1 MLTQQ
6 HSSETWQ
13 ESNLHIDLRAGL
25 LAHSPPAAARNHPAC
40 ANCLISKA
48 SLRNTYATA
57 RVRGR
62 EGAERKVRATTRLY
76 YKKPAGHEQ
85 GTRNIV
91 RDICNKTRQ
100 FLYCFNAIHWV
111 FSFENGG
118 EYPSVGDLHKRLG
131 HLRDGCWTAKPG
143 PTSPVEM
150 RQSKWHT
157 DDQRLETCHVRTDRM
172 NVWLLN
178 VSFLS
183 SCFSSS
189 LFLQSL

>member
-1 MLTQQ
+1 MTQQ

-13 ESNLHIDLRAGL
+13 ESHLHIDLRAGL
-25 LAHSPPAAARNHPAC
+25 RAHSPPAAARNHPAC
-40 ANCLISKA
+40 AYCLISKA

-62 EGAERKVRATTRLY
+62 EGAERKVRTTTRLC

-100 FLYCFNAIHWV
+100 LLYCSNAIIG
-111 FSFENGG
+111 FSRLKMVDSIHLLVIFINVWGISGMAVGRPSPAQRHRWKCAKVNGA
-118 EYPSVGDLHKRLG
+118 PNTKSLK
-131 HLRDGCWTAKPG
+131 
-143 PTSPVEM
+143 
-150 RQSKWHT
+150 
-157 DDQRLETCHVRTDRM
+157 TCHVRTDRM
-172 NVWLLN
+172 TGWLLN
-178 VSFLS
+178 VSLLS